1 MAVFE
6 WIVVLLLVSV
16 LLAGAARRVGAPY
29 PAFLALGGAATAAVA
44 VIAHAVV
51 PALPWAAA
59 ALGAIVVTIFCRTP
73 CAYETASTSRST
85 RRACGGAAISLFRSH
100 SWSGR

>member
-1 MAVFE
+1 MGQLE
-6 WIVVLLLVSV
+6 QLLVLFV
-16 LLAGAARRVGAPY
+16 AAVILAAVARRVGAPY